1 MTSLIDRTRKL
12 FACFFLAFCLNGMQE
27 VEELSAQE
35 SPFAFRDVTAETGLL
50 RHVDGIQGHGAA
62 WGDVDADGWP
72 ELYVGTFH
80 YPDTPPNVLLRNREG
95 RFDLDENPALRIS
108 TRATGILFA
117 DFDNDGDLDLYV
129 ASMPGP
135 AGSRLAE
142 RVGHP
147 IAGCSLFRNA
157 GNGEFENVS
166 DGNAACPLA
175 FGGRSATVLDYD
187 GDGLLDLLVGE
198 DPLTGYNGS
207 TTRSSRLFHNDGDL
221 QFRDVS
227 EEAGLPTGTAGL
239 GVASADVNLDGWP
252 DIFLASTLANVLLIN
267 DGTGHFTEPPGM
279 RNVFAWAKAK
289 GDNMVCGVA
298 MGDVN
303 NDRLPDIV
311 IGQHFDSPWK
321 SPVANRL
328 YLNRGLSKNHLPT
341 FEDVTEAVGLKPLP
355 LKAPHVEIQDFDNDG
370 RADIYTSIVKF
381 ANQKPYP
388 LIFKNVGMSHGLPK
402 FDESVLAVNDFP
414 TDADRSTRGSRKF
427 FEKMIAEK
435 KIIYAA
441 PGPSGDFDRDGR
453 LDLFLAS
460 WWPETLSMLL
470 RNETQSG
477 NWLDVRVIGPAG
489 VNRMGI
495 GSRIDLYE
503 PGRIGEAAALVGS
516 RQIQAGFGYA
526 SGQEAIAHF
535 GLGRRKTCDVRVTY
549 PSRDGQTDGPATVL
563 IENVTANQRFTVS
576 PTSSR

>member
-1 MTSLIDRTRKL
+1 MTSLAHRTRIL
-12 FACFFLAFCLNGMQE
+12 FVCFGLAFCLNGMCQ
-27 VEELSAQE
+27 VKELSAQE

-50 RHVDGIQGHGAA
+50 RHVEGIQGHGAA

-72 ELYVGTFH
+72 DLYVGTFH
-80 YPDTPPNVLLRNREG
+80 YPDTPPNMLLHNREG
-95 RFDLDENPALRIS
+95 RFEIDENPALRIS

-147 IAGCSLFRNA
+147 IAGCSLFRNT
-157 GNGEFENVS
+157 GNGEYENVS
-166 DGNAACPLA
+166 EGNGGCPKE

-207 TTRSSRLFHNDGDL
+207 PTRSSRLFHNDGDL
-221 QFRDVS
+221 QFSDVS
-227 EEAGLPTGTAGL
+227 EEAGLPVGTAGL
-239 GVASADVNLDGWP
+239 GVAAADVNLDGWP

-267 DGTGHFTEPPGM
+267 DGTGHFSEPPGM
-279 RNVFAWAKAK
+279 RDIFAWPKAK
-289 GDNMVCGVA
+289 GDNMVCGVV

-321 SPVANRL
+321 TPVANRL
-328 YLNRGLSKNHLPT
+328 YLNRGLSKKNLPT
-341 FEDVTEAVGLKPLP
+341 FEDVTTTVGLKPLP
-355 LKAPHVEIQDFDNDG
+355 LKSPHVEIQDFDNDG

-381 ANQKPYP
+381 ADQKPYP
-388 LIFKNVGMSHGLPK
+388 LIFKNVGVSGGLPK
-402 FDESVLAVNDFP
+402 FEETVLAVNDFP
-414 TDADRSTRGSRKF
+414 TEADRTTKGSRKF

-460 WWPETLSMLL
+460 WWPEAPSMLL
-470 RNETQSG
+470 RNETKSG
-477 NWLDVRVIGPAG
+477 NWLDVSVIGPEG

-503 PGRIGEAAALVGS
+503 TGRIGEPNALIGS

-535 GLGRRKTCDVRVTY
+535 GLGNRTTCDVLVTY
-549 PSRDGQTDGPATVL
+549 PSQDGQSNGPKTISIKEAK
-563 IENVTANQRFTVS
+563 ANERLTVS
-576 PTSSR
+576 PTSTR